1 MDANGLRF
9 WMLADEADWVLA
21 GEPPLVQYDAARR
34 SLRLASERLL
44 PPLSGAAGA
53 AAEAEARSRLE
64 QVPQARDRYGTRA
77 YWDSTLGAVM
87 ADGAVEGAV
96 AILYPPPGSTPADL
110 ALGYDGVL
118 YLAIDGAVVMQDRRD
133 RWLPVTLQA
142 PAFTAWRLAAD
153 PSGGV
158 WVLDRVHQKL
168 ARVRGLPLPD
178 RPFAEYAP
186 GTFRP
191 CEENPD
197 PPRLRVVETAVW
209 PAEEEAVAIACSPE
223 GCLAVLTWVTA
234 DARASARVRLLDPGD
249 RIGPPT
255 TLQGAPRPYSLAWV
269 SQDEVAVLVPG
280 LPSEAPVFRLS
291 TATDGAPATAL
302 PSGDFYPLRDY
313 DAAGSFGGPFAHGL
327 DLPPHYPTRAA
338 SGPGP
343 LAPLHHL
350 SLPAYAASGTAT
362 NRRLLDSGSAQTVW
376 HRLYLEASIPP
387 HCGLRVYLAAGD
399 TPVPPES
406 PEEWYEHRF
415 GGRFVV
421 EPLAPRDSN
430 GGSQAAVLNAP
441 PRGAWV
447 PFDSEVPFAPAL
459 LQCERKKDRAG
470 LFTVLVQ
477 RATRRVRALRG
488 RYLWVRV
495 ELLGDGRSTPELAA
509 LRAYGSR
516 FSYVDHYL
524 PELYRETVFGP
535 DADRLLAADGPQTS
549 TPADF
554 LERFLDNF
562 EGILTPLE
570 DRIASAYLLTDPRT
584 TPDEALEWLGGWI
597 GVSFDP
603 AYPPDRRRRLIEAAP
618 QLFRRHGTL
627 DGLRLAL
634 DVATGGGVSRGQIV
648 ILEDFRLRRTFA
660 TILGADLA
668 NEDDPLTAGLAV
680 SGNSFVGDTLF
691 LGDETGKEFLAVF
704 GAGLPTSPAEAAAIE
719 AFFDRL
725 AYRVTV
731 LVHEEV
737 TPQDLGLIRRVVALE
752 SPAHVLARVV
762 TASVPFMVG
771 MASLVGVDTF
781 LATKP
786 EREAARLDE
795 SQVGVRDYLLGLP
808 SLDPR
813 LERDGS
819 AAVWRGVERPVADA
833 GPDRSVDEGAAF
845 VLDGSR
851 SWSPSGERLVRYRW
865 TRLQ

>member
-9 WMLADEADWVLA
+9 WMLADEADWVPA

-53 AAEAEARSRLE
+53 AAEAEASVRLE
-64 QVPQARDRYGTRA
+64 QVPQARDGYGTRA
-77 YWDSTLGAVM
+77 YWDPAAGAVM
-87 ADGAVEGAV
+87 ADGAMDGAV
-96 AILYPPPGSTPADL
+96 PILYPPPGSAPTDL
-110 ALGYDGVL
+110 ALGYNGVL
-118 YLAIDGAVVMQDRRD
+118 YLAIDGAIVMQDRRE

-142 PAFTAWRLAAD
+142 PAFTAWRLAPD

-197 PPRLRVVETAVW
+197 PPRLMVAEQAVW
-209 PAEEEAVAIACSPE
+209 PAEEQAVAIACSSA
-223 GCLAVLTWVTA
+223 GHLAVLTWVIA
-234 DARASARVRLLDPGD
+234 DASAGARVRLLDAGV
-249 RIGPPT
+249 RLGPPT

-269 SQDEVAVLVPG
+269 SDDEVAVLVPG
-280 LPSEAPVFRLS
+280 LSSEAPVFRLL
-291 TATDGAPATAL
+291 TAADGAPTTAL

-313 DAAGSFGGPFAHGL
+313 DGAGPFGGPFAHGL
-327 DLPPHYPTRAA
+327 DRPPRYPTRAA

-350 SLPAYAASGTAT
+350 SLPAYAVSGVAA
-362 NRRLLDSGSAQTVW
+362 NRRLLDSGSTQTVW

-387 HCGLRVYLAAGD
+387 HGGLRVYLAAGD
-399 TPVPPES
+399 APVPPEA
-406 PEEWYEHRF
+406 PEEWYEHQFGERF
-415 GGRFVV
+415 AV
-421 EPLAPRDSN
+421 EPPAPRDSN
-430 GGSQAAVLNAP
+430 GGSEAAVLNAP

-459 LQCERKKDRAG
+459 LHCERKKDRAG

-477 RATRRVRALRG
+477 RATRRVRTLRG

-516 FSYVDHYL
+516 FSYVEHYL

-535 DADRLLAADGPQTS
+535 DADALLAAEGPQTS

-554 LERFLDNF
+554 LERFVDNV
-562 EGILTPLE
+562 EGFLTLLE

-584 TPDEALEWLGGWI
+584 VPDEALEWLGGWI

-603 AYPPDRRRRLIEAAP
+603 AYPPARQRGLIEAAP
-618 QLFRRHGTL
+618 QLFRRRGTL

-634 DVATGGGVSRGQIV
+634 DLATDGAVRRGQIV

-668 NEDDPLTAGLAV
+668 DEDDPLTAGLAA

-691 LGDETGKEFLAVF
+691 LGDETSKEFLAIF
-704 GAGLPTSPAEAAAIE
+704 GADLEVSPTEAAAIE
-719 AFFDRL
+719 ALFDRL

-752 SPAHVLARVV
+752 TPAHVLARVV

-771 MASLVGVDTF
+771 MASLVGIDTF
-781 LATKP
+781 LASKP
-786 EREAARLDE
+786 ERQAARLDE

-813 LERDGS
+813 LERDGA
-819 AAVWRGVERPVADA
+819 AAVWQGVERPVADA
-833 GPDRSVDEGAAF
+833 GPGRSVDEGTAF

-851 SWSPSGERLVRYRW
+851 SWSPSGERIVRYRW